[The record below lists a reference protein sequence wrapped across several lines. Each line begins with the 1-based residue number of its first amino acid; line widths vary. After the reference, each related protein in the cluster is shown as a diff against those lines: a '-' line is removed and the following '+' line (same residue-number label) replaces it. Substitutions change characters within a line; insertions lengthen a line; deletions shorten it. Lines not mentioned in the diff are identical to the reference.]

1 MRLQLIKHIVDF
13 IEQNESDYIE
23 ETISVLEHLTES
35 SNIKDEEIDAIGEL
49 LSNLYGAVEV
59 QKEIDGGVER
69 KEALNDF
76 MKRVQ
81 GSID

>member
-1 MRLQLIKHIVDF
+1 MNHNELI
-13 IEQNESDYIE
+13 
-23 ETISVLEHLTES
+23 
-35 SNIKDEEIDAIGEL
+35 SNIQSSQKEERALYLEL
-49 LSNLYGAVEV
+49 QKIPNDNTSIEV

-69 KEALNDF
+69 KEALNGF